1 MVKRAQDTGG
11 KDRRRY
17 QLVLA
22 ELENVETPELAFS
35 RLLEFLHFGTDF
47 LTVPPRVDQAEEI
60 GRAHV

>member
-22 ELENVETPELAFS
+22 ELENVETPEPGCA
-35 RLLEFLHFGTDF
+35 RLDPLESGS
-47 LTVPPRVDQAEEI
+47 A
-60 GRAHV
+60 A